1 MPQAANYDAIVIGT
15 SYGGRFLSVAFAEA
29 GRRVA
34 LIERNLLGGTCVN
47 VGCTPTKTMVASARA
62 AYLARRGADFGFHTG
77 PISVDMLAVRKRKQ
91 AVVEG
96 ARSHFESL
104 VKESQESVPGLDLLL
119 GEAHFISPKT
129 LEVHLRGGEM
139 QQITAP
145 LIFINVGARPEQL
158 SIKGIES
165 VSVLDSTSIMDLDTI
180 PDHLL
185 VVGGGFVGLGV
196 RADVSSLWQPGH
208 GHSAQSP
215 PAHERGRRRE

>member
-1 MPQAANYDAIVIGT
+1 MYPHQND
-15 SYGGRFLSVAFAEA
+15 GRQRTRGVSGETW
-29 GRRVA
+29 RS
-34 LIERNLLGGTCVN
+34 
-47 VGCTPTKTMVASARA
+47 TPG
-62 AYLARRGADFGFHTG
+62 LQTG
-77 PISVDMLAVRKRKQ
+77 PSSVDMLAVRKRKQ

-119 GEAHFISPKT
+119 GEAHFISPKA
-129 LEVHLRGGEM
+129 LEVHVGGGEM

-145 LIFINVGARPEQL
+145 LIFINAGARPEQL

-185 VVGGGFVGLGV
+185 VVGGGFVGLEFGQMFRRFGSQV
-196 RADVSSLWQPGH
+196 TVIQRNPRLLMSEDEDVSEGVAEIL
-208 GHSAQSP
+208 
-215 PAHERGRRRE
+215 REDGITVLTNTTPQQVAAE